1 MTGSRYRSRY
11 LYNDQSCSLMRSFLL
26 SAVCCILTL
35 TGYAQT
41 KTSSTG
47 TKNQTTVT
55 PSGFETSLVQG
66 TLTLNKSFKQIEGGK
81 DFIAIYSLQKN
92 DAGFNN
98 RKPVQVSLSR
108 QSLDSV
114 FTKTTSDLATRW
126 PLVNRYIEENHLTLT
141 TENDWI
147 SIISW
152 FNGLR

>member
-1 MTGSRYRSRY
+1 
-11 LYNDQSCSLMRSFLL
+11 MRAFLL
-26 SAVCCILTL
+26 PAVLCALAL

-41 KTSSTG
+41 KTTSTA
-47 TKNQTTVT
+47 TRNQATVT

-66 TLTLNKSFKQIEGGK
+66 TLTLNKSFKQIDGGK
-81 DFIAIYSLQKN
+81 DFVPVYSLQKN

-108 QSLDSV
+108 QSFDSV

-126 PLVNRYIEENHLTLT
+126 PLLNKYIEENRLTLT

-147 SIISW
+147 AIITW

>member
-1 MTGSRYRSRY
+1 
-11 LYNDQSCSLMRSFLL
+11 MRSFLL
-26 SAVCCILTL
+26 PAVLSVLTL

-41 KTSSTG
+41 KTTA
-47 TKNQTTVT
+47 TAARNQATVT

-81 DFIAIYSLQKN
+81 DFVPVYSLLKN

-108 QSLDSV
+108 QSFDSV

-126 PLVNRYIEENHLTLT
+126 PILNKYIEENHLTLT

-147 SIISW
+147 SIIAW